1 MSLSFVFTKNLNSC
15 FNFRS
20 DYRLNFFFF
29 RSCALFLRHATNVS
43 PHESLERDDNFDD
56 LCHYLGMPTDILSYF
71 DVNGQTG
78 LDPLVQR
85 YENYVLLV
93 RA

>member
-1 MSLSFVFTKNLNSC
+1 M
-15 FNFRS
+15 
-20 DYRLNFFFF
+20 
-29 RSCALFLRHATNVS
+29 S